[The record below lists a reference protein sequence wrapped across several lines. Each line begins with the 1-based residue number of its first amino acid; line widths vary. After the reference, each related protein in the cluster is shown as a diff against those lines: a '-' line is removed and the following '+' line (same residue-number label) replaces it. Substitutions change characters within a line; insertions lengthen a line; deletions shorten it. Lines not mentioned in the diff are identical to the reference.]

1 LDHPVK
7 GTPNEL
13 EAIIGIAA
21 TNGPSTTDSIEMLH
35 ALAIPCVRY
44 HLLHV
49 VSPYLVAGYPN
60 DIVSGN
66 DFMAWQADTEVE
78 KANEFLPKVKQHI
91 QDLGVDPNYIST
103 DVTIG
108 NPRYELVN
116 LSDSRDATLVC
127 VDANIAKPIERFVL
141 GSTAATVIA
150 GVKASVLVS
159 RKRSRTGDLRIV
171 IGVDHSNYCN
181 AALHKFIGWMPR
193 GIAHIDLVTVF
204 NPDDA
209 RGTDIGVDSFDTIG
223 AIRERL
229 HDHLAQ
235 TERFMKRVTQDIQ
248 LHVME
253 GRPATVLVDAALRFD
268 ADLLVV
274 CAKGHG
280 LLERITLGSTSTQVI
295 DSPKISVLVLRN
307 G

>member
-1 LDHPVK
+1 VK

>member
-1 LDHPVK
+1 MK
-7 GTPNEL
+7 GTPNEM

-78 KANEFLPKVKQHI
+78 KANEFLPRVKQHI

-159 RKRSRTGDLRIV
+159 RKRSRTGDLRVV

-253 GRPATVLVDAALRFD
+253 GRPATVLVDAAVRFD

>member
-1 LDHPVK
+1 M
-7 GTPNEL
+7 

-141 GSTAATVIA
+141 GSTAATVTS

-159 RKRSRTGDLRIV
+159 RKRSRTGDLRVV

-253 GRPATVLVDAALRFD
+253 GRPATVLVDAAVRFD

>member
-1 LDHPVK
+1 M
-7 GTPNEL
+7 

-21 TNGPSTTDSIEMLH
+21 TNGPSTTDSIEMLY

-78 KANEFLPKVKQHI
+78 KASEFLPKVKQHI

-108 NPRYELVN
+108 NPRYELVS

-141 GSTAATVIA
+141 GSTAATVVA

-209 RGTDIGVDSFDTIG
+209 RGTDIDVDSFDTIG

-229 HDHLAQ
+229 QDHLAQ

-253 GRPATVLVDAALRFD
+253 GRPATVLVDAAERFD

-295 DSPKISVLVLRN
+295 DSPKTSVLVLRN

>member
-1 LDHPVK
+1 M
-7 GTPNEL
+7 

-66 DFMAWQADTEVE
+66 DFMAWQADSEVE

-108 NPRYELVN
+108 NPRYELVS

-141 GSTAATVIA
+141 GSTAATVVA
-150 GVKASVLVS
+150 GGKASVLVS

-209 RGTDIGVDSFDTIG
+209 RSTDIGVDSFDTIG

-253 GRPATVLVDAALRFD
+253 GRPATVLVEAVERFD

-295 DSPKISVLVLRN
+295 DSPKTSVLVLRN

>member
-1 LDHPVK
+1 M
-7 GTPNEL
+7 
-13 EAIIGIAA
+13 EAIIGIAG
-21 TNGPSTTDSIEMLH
+21 TNGPTTTDSIDMLR

-78 KANEFLPKVKQHI
+78 RAKEYLPKVKQHI
-91 QDLGVDPNYIST
+91 EETGVDKHYIST

-108 NPRYELVN
+108 NPRYELVS

-127 VDANIAKPIERFVL
+127 VDANIARPIERFVL
-141 GSTAATVIA
+141 GSTAATVTSGA
-150 GVKASVLVS
+150 KASVLVS
-159 RKRSRTGDLRIV
+159 RKRTRTGDLRV
-171 IGVDHSNYCN
+171 VVGVDHSNYCN
-181 AALHKFIGWMPR
+181 AALHKFAGWMPR

-209 RGTDIGVDSFDTIG
+209 RGIDVGVDSFDTIG

-235 TERFMKRVTQDIQ
+235 TERFMKQLTPDIH
-248 LHVME
+248 LHVMQ
-253 GRPATVLVDAALRFD
+253 GRPATTLLEAAKRFD

-274 CAKGHG
+274 CAKGYG
-280 LLERITLGSTSTQVI
+280 LLERISLGSTSTEVI
-295 DSPKISVLVLRN
+295 DNPTVSVLVLRN

>member
-1 LDHPVK
+1 M
-7 GTPNEL
+7 

-78 KANEFLPKVKQHI
+78 KANEFLPRVKQHI

-159 RKRSRTGDLRIV
+159 RKRSRTGDLRVV

-181 AALHKFIGWMPR
+181 AALRKFIGWMPR

-235 TERFMKRVTQDIQ
+235 TERFMKRVTQDVQ

-253 GRPATVLVDAALRFD
+253 GRPATVLVDAAVRFD

-295 DSPKISVLVLRN
+295 DSPKFSVLVLRN

>member
-1 LDHPVK
+1 M
-7 GTPNEL
+7 

-21 TNGPSTTDSIEMLH
+21 TNGPSTTDSIEMLL

-78 KANEFLPKVKQHI
+78 KASEFLPRVKQHI

-159 RKRSRTGDLRIV
+159 RKRSRTGDLRVV

-209 RGTDIGVDSFDTIG
+209 KGTDIGVDSFDTIG

-253 GRPATVLVDAALRFD
+253 GRPATVLVDAAVRFD

-295 DSPKISVLVLRN
+295 NSPKISVLVLRN

>member
-1 LDHPVK
+1 M
-7 GTPNEL
+7 

-35 ALAIPCVRY
+35 ALDIPCVRY

-49 VSPYLVAGYPN
+49 VSHYLVAGYPN

-78 KANEFLPKVKQHI
+78 MAKDYLPKIKQNI
-91 QDLGVDPNYIST
+91 EETGVDPHYVST
-103 DVTIG
+103 DITIG
-108 NPRYELVN
+108 NPRYELIS

-127 VDANIAKPIERFVL
+127 VDANIARPIERFVL
-141 GSTAATVIA
+141 GSTAATVTSGA
-150 GVKASVLVS
+150 KASVLVS
-159 RKRSRTGDLRIV
+159 RKRTRTGDLRV
-171 IGVDHSNYCN
+171 VVGVDHSNYCN
-181 AALHKFIGWMPR
+181 AALHKFAGWMPR

-209 RGTDIGVDSFDTIG
+209 RGIDVGVDSFDTIG

-253 GRPATVLVDAALRFD
+253 GRPATVLVDAAARFD

-295 DSPKISVLVLRN
+295 DSPKTSVLVLRN

>member
-1 LDHPVK
+1 MK
-7 GTPNEL
+7 GTPNEM

-78 KANEFLPKVKQHI
+78 KANEFLPRVKQHI

-159 RKRSRTGDLRIV
+159 RKRSRTGDLRVV

-235 TERFMKRVTQDIQ
+235 TERFMKRVTQDVQ

-253 GRPATVLVDAALRFD
+253 GRPATVLVDAAVRFD

-295 DSPKISVLVLRN
+295 DSPKFSVLVLRN

>member
-1 LDHPVK
+1 M
-7 GTPNEL
+7 

-159 RKRSRTGDLRIV
+159 RKRSRTGDLRVV

-181 AALHKFIGWMPR
+181 AALRKFIGWMPR

-235 TERFMKRVTQDIQ
+235 TERFMKRVTQDVQ

-253 GRPATVLVDAALRFD
+253 GRPATVLVDAAVRFD

-295 DSPKISVLVLRN
+295 DSPKFSVLVLRN

>member
-1 LDHPVK
+1 M
-7 GTPNEL
+7 

-78 KANEFLPKVKQHI
+78 KANEFLPRVKQHI

-159 RKRSRTGDLRIV
+159 RKRSRTGDLRVV

-181 AALHKFIGWMPR
+181 AALRKFIGWMPR

-235 TERFMKRVTQDIQ
+235 TERFMKRVTQDVQ

-253 GRPATVLVDAALRFD
+253 GRPATVLVDAAVRFD

>member
-1 LDHPVK
+1 M
-7 GTPNEL
+7 

-66 DFMAWQADTEVE
+66 DFMAWQADSEVE

-108 NPRYELVN
+108 NPRYELVS

-141 GSTAATVIA
+141 GSTAATVVA
-150 GVKASVLVS
+150 GGKASVLVS

-193 GIAHIDLVTVF
+193 GLAHIDLVTVF

-209 RGTDIGVDSFDTIG
+209 RGTNIGVDSFDTIG

-253 GRPATVLVDAALRFD
+253 GRPATVLVDAAERFN

-295 DSPKISVLVLRN
+295 DSPKTSVLVLRN

>member
-1 LDHPVK
+1 M
-7 GTPNEL
+7 

-78 KANEFLPKVKQHI
+78 KANEFLPRVKQHI

-295 DSPKISVLVLRN
+295 NSPKISVLVLRN

>member
-1 LDHPVK
+1 M
-7 GTPNEL
+7 

-66 DFMAWQADTEVE
+66 DFMAWQADSEVE

-108 NPRYELVN
+108 NPRYELVS

-141 GSTAATVIA
+141 GSTAATVVA
-150 GVKASVLVS
+150 GGKASVLVS

-209 RGTDIGVDSFDTIG
+209 RGTNIGVDSFDTIG

-253 GRPATVLVDAALRFD
+253 GRPATVLVDAVERFD

-295 DSPKISVLVLRN
+295 DSPKTSVLVLRN